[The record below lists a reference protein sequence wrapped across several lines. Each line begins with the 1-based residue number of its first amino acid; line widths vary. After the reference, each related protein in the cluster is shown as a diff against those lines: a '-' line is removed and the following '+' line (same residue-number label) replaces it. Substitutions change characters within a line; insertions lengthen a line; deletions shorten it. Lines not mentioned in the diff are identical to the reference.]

1 MNSSSQ
7 LENINRPSK
16 EYLFC
21 PNVNCLNVPEIYYSF
36 NPIKTEVKY
45 KCICNNNYNTEI
57 KMALNEFLEKSHLIC
72 NECRKAI
79 IEQKFLFCKNCN
91 NYIHFDCGKN
101 HFSNN
106 KHIDFEFTDKNNLL
120 NFCKEHKSILIFRCL
135 DCKESFCWEC
145 ERNNHSQEKH
155 SMKKIIDL
163 IDNSKNIEIK
173 NSILNKQKTI
183 LNKIKNINNA
193 FIEKFENDI
202 KIKEKVIN
210 SFLDNKSNYNS
221 IENLN
226 NLFLKNNERYENI
239 LLNFIKEKEEKEKN
253 NNDELDIDK
262 YTDEILLPFYY
273 SMMINKDDAL
283 NNSILEK
290 LENKIQKLKNDKSKH
305 FENQNSIKN
314 NNINGDFNSEIIQEN
329 NFDIQSSD
337 GNQQYS
343 SNSINSNNKEIT
355 NNQIEKHIKNNEF
368 SLFSPKNDISIVNS
382 TNSKIKEDEN
392 DNTDKNNNQKKVK
405 KNNNLSDNKKS
416 NGKNSNKKEKNKKAK
431 VNNNDKDI
439 NIRNNM
445 IVLEDGNFAI
455 SIKKKVE
462 IYNFKNLN
470 SIKTKD
476 FVEKRIIEE
485 CLLQEI
491 LLDKK
496 GKGRF
501 IDNIFQFTD
510 KTLFCSIYSK
520 LIRIRLLNEDMEH
533 EIIGCI
539 ILEEMELVRKM
550 ISLGDSLLVTLS
562 DKGKHCKI
570 KLYSK
575 NDELAKNNLNDYNII
590 NNEFNLIC
598 SGIFNNNINV
608 QNNKIFS
615 NEKENLISSDI
626 NKKIPEKNAN
636 LNNDD
641 IKKDC
646 EFELIIDNINKE
658 QIIWNSMFELIKSKN
673 DENYLYEF
681 ILTSNA
687 DLEDGEDWIEFY
699 GVKNILGKYKVV
711 FIKRIEKISCSSEP
725 DTICQLNRNYICIGL
740 QDYGLDQKNG
750 FALIDINNRVI
761 YKIIEKNVPIYSLFY
776 LQEKKILLAT
786 TDSDNNEP
794 NFFVRAYKFLKN
806 TDEKNKDDY
815 ILNEIYNYK
824 SEQIDVIVSI
834 HSLLIPDLNNKIII
848 ITSSNKSN
856 IEIKK
861 AEIQNL

>member
-1 MNSSSQ
+1 
-7 LENINRPSK
+7 
-16 EYLFC
+16 
-21 PNVNCLNVPEIYYSF
+21 
-36 NPIKTEVKY
+36 
-45 KCICNNNYNTEI
+45 
-57 KMALNEFLEKSHLIC
+57 
-72 NECRKAI
+72 
-79 IEQKFLFCKNCN
+79 
-91 NYIHFDCGKN
+91 
-101 HFSNN
+101 
-106 KHIDFEFTDKNNLL
+106 
-120 NFCKEHKSILIFRCL
+120 
-135 DCKESFCWEC
+135 
-145 ERNNHSQEKH
+145 
-155 SMKKIIDL
+155 
-163 IDNSKNIEIK
+163 
-173 NSILNKQKTI
+173 
-183 LNKIKNINNA
+183 
-193 FIEKFENDI
+193 
-202 KIKEKVIN
+202 
-210 SFLDNKSNYNS
+210 
-221 IENLN
+221 
-226 NLFLKNNERYENI
+226 
-239 LLNFIKEKEEKEKN
+239 
-253 NNDELDIDK
+253 
-262 YTDEILLPFYY
+262 
-273 SMMINKDDAL
+273 
-283 NNSILEK
+283 
-290 LENKIQKLKNDKSKH
+290 
-305 FENQNSIKN
+305 
-314 NNINGDFNSEIIQEN
+314 
-329 NFDIQSSD
+329 
-337 GNQQYS
+337 
-343 SNSINSNNKEIT
+343 
-355 NNQIEKHIKNNEF
+355 
-368 SLFSPKNDISIVNS
+368 
-382 TNSKIKEDEN
+382 
-392 DNTDKNNNQKKVK
+392 
-405 KNNNLSDNKKS
+405 
-416 NGKNSNKKEKNKKAK
+416 
-431 VNNNDKDI
+431 
-439 NIRNNM
+439 
-445 IVLEDGNFAI
+445 
-455 SIKKKVE
+455 
-462 IYNFKNLN
+462 
-470 SIKTKD
+470 
-476 FVEKRIIEE
+476 
-485 CLLQEI
+485 
-491 LLDKK
+491 
-496 GKGRF
+496 
-501 IDNIFQFTD
+501 
-510 KTLFCSIYSK
+510 
-520 LIRIRLLNEDMEH
+520 MEH

-575 NDELAKNNLNDYNII
+575 NDEVAKNNLNDYNII

-699 GVKNILGKYKVV
+699 GVKNILGKYKVI

-725 DTICQLNRNYICIGL
+725 DTICQLNKKYICIGL

-834 HSLLIPDLNNKIII
+834 HSILIPDLNNKIII